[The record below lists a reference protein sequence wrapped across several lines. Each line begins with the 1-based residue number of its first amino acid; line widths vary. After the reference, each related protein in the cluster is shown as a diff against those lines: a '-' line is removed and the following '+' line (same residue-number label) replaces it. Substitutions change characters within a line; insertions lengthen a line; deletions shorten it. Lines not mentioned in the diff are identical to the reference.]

1 MAFFG
6 KKLDIFFIKLQ
17 VNQMTPQ
24 VINAGKIRLNNS
36 GDNADKHFE
45 NLRSEYSD
53 ALNRLRSFVDDAI
66 DTGDFVRAS
75 EGVCFLIL
83 WQKMLTYGAK
93 VF

>member
-1 MAFFG
+1 
-6 KKLDIFFIKLQ
+6 
-17 VNQMTPQ
+17 MTPQ

-66 DTGDFVRAS
+66 DTGNFVRAS
-75 EGVCFLIL
+75 EGVCFLIF
-83 WQKMLTYGAK
+83 WQKMSDIWGNI
-93 VF
+93 F